1 MKVVR
6 GMTALR
12 GRSRGQA
19 MAEFAL
25 VAPLFFLL
33 MFGII
38 QLGLLF
44 GGQNGLVSA
53 TRDEA
58 RYAAPFHV
66 ATAADATSTCADAGS
81 SHGLGSQLTAAM
93 QRAIPGYDSG
103 DVSTRHVT
111 YSWRSNPDGTYY
123 VQLRIHVAYRFPLYV
138 PLISSVLDGFDGVS
152 DAHLKLDATETMR
165 IENEGL
171 DTIYGD
177 VSCDI

>member
-1 MKVVR
+1 
-6 GMTALR
+6 
-12 GRSRGQA
+12 

-44 GGQNGLVSA
+44 GGQNGLVGA

-66 ATAADATSTCADAGS
+66 GTATDAANVCADAAS
-81 SHGLGSQLTAAM
+81 SHGLGTQLTATM
-93 QRAIPGYDSG
+93 QRAIPGYDSSE
-103 DVSTRHVT
+103 VATRHVT
-111 YSWRSNPDGTYY
+111 YSWHSNPDGTYY
-123 VQLRIHVAYRFPLYV
+123 VQLQIHVAYRFPLYV

-171 DTIYGD
+171 TSTFGD
-177 VSCDI
+177 VGCDV

>member
-1 MKVVR
+1 MKAIR
-6 GMTALR
+6 GRAIR
-12 GRSRGQA
+12 PRSRGQA

-66 ATAADATSTCADAGS
+66 ATATDATNVCADAAS
-81 SHGLGSQLTAAM
+81 SHGLGAQLTSTM
-93 QRAIPGYDSG
+93 QRAIPGYDSSQV
-103 DVSTRHVT
+103 DTRHVT
-111 YSWRSNPDGTYY
+111 YSWHANPDGTYY
-123 VQLRIHVAYRFPLYV
+123 VELQIHVAYRFPLYV
-138 PLISSVLDGFDGVS
+138 PLISSVLDGLDGTT

-165 IENEGL
+165 IENEALTSTFNSVG
-171 DTIYGD
+171 
-177 VSCDI
+177 CDI